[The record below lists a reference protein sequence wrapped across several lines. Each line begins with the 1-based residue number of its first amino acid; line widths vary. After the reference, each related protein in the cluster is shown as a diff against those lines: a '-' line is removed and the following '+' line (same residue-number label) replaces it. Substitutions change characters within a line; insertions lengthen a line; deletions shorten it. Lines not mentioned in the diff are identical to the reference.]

1 MTIKQTGF
9 QRDTVG
15 NYIIKDPQAV
25 LQYGV
30 DWSEWLTT
38 GDNLSDST
46 WTVETTGTNQITTT
60 SPFILDNV
68 ALVTLVAG
76 NPGEIYTVAN
86 TVTTDEGWTDTRR
99 FRVKVDNR
107 YIK

>member
-15 NYIIKDPQAV
+15 NYITKDPSAV

-30 DWSEWLTT
+30 DWNEWLTS
-38 GDNLSDST
+38 GDSLTDST
-46 WTVETTGTNQITTT
+46 WTVETTGTRQLTATG
-60 SPFILDNV
+60 PFILDNV
-68 ALVTLVAG
+68 ALVTLTSG
-76 NPGEIYTVAN
+76 QPGEIYTVAN
-86 TVTTDEGWTDTRR
+86 TITTAEGWTDTRR